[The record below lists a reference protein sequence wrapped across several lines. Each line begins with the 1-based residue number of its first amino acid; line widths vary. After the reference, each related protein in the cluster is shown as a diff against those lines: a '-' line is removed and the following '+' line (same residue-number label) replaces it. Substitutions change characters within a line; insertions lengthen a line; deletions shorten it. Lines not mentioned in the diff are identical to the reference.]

1 MPSKTTMPRDIN
13 PECGKV
19 YTELAKCMK
28 YYDFGASSLDTIDR
42 HNIICKNKFYE
53 KAMNA
58 CNNTDITYYEQ
69 VNNKNF
75 YEDYG
80 KNMYKEPLFEDFK
93 IMNMFKN

>member
-1 MPSKTTMPRDIN
+1 MPVKTTMPKDIN
-13 PECGKV
+13 TQCDKV
-19 YTELAKCMK
+19 YKDLAKCMK

-53 KAMNA
+53 KAMSV
-58 CNNTDITYYEQ
+58 CNSKDITYYEQ

-80 KNMYKEPLFEDFK
+80 KNMYKEPIFEDFR
-93 IMNMFKN
+93 ILNIFSV